1 MILKPTINNSAMLGV
16 LLCGGLSTR
25 MESDK
30 GLMHFQQ
37 NTWAE
42 AAAKL
47 FTQLDLPF
55 IISVNSKQV
64 KNYTS
69 IFSADKL
76 LTDNPILQING
87 PLCGVLSAHIKYPN
101 HNLLVLACDMPL
113 MQKDLLQILLNQY
126 QTNAAFGAYYFLN
139 NGQPEPLCA
148 IYKANAL
155 STIYQLYQDKKLLKH
170 SMKFVLEQISSAAIT
185 LDKDQVEY
193 FKNFNARKDLNGL
206 DPN

>member
-1 MILKPTINNSAMLGV
+1 MLGV

-30 GLMHFQQ
+30 GLMHFKQ

-42 AAAKL
+42 HAANL
-47 FTQLDLPF
+47 FKQLDLPF
-55 IISVNSKQV
+55 IVSVNSKQV

-69 IFSADKL
+69 FFSADKL

-87 PLCGVLSAHIKYPN
+87 PLCGVISAHIKHPN
-101 HNLLVLACDMPL
+101 QDLLVLACDMPL

-126 QTNAAFGAYYFLN
+126 QLNDPFGAYYFLN

-148 IYKANAL
+148 IYKASAL

-170 SMKFVLEQISSAAIT
+170 SMKFVLDQIPSAALT
-185 LDKDQVEY
+185 LNKDQVEY
-193 FKNFNARKDLNGL
+193 FKNFNARTDLNGL
-206 DPN
+206 APS